1 MASRSDSAA
10 RSQHPATYF
19 RGTRPFIAALAVGG
33 MIYCGFAVLAPSRIP
48 YDGLGPLGKL
58 TIYLQENHKTVFH
71 WGSAVQISPCSRL
84 TQPSILPRYAV
95 SCFLHVGEAFLSL
108 WLCNKKGI
116 MDKTTQLKWFVQT
129 LFCGFFSLYHLL
141 AYKPPKKTH

>member
-71 WGSAVQISPCSRL
+71 WG
-84 TQPSILPRYAV
+84 YAV